1 MIDRTSY
8 EYKLLVRLYQLLE
21 RGKRLKDK
29 EFILTVWPKLLSVTQ
44 LYIQY
49 AKDAFTFSGM
59 SECVFVRNRNFGLP
73 LRLTNETIFDMCML
87 DERRW

>member
-59 SECVFVRNRNFGLP
+59 SGCVFSGNRNFGLP
-73 LRLTNETIFDMCML
+73 LRFTNETIFDMCML
-87 DERRW
+87 DEVE

>member
-21 RGKRLKDK
+21 RGKRLTDK
-29 EFILTVWPKLLSVTQ
+29 EFVLTVWAKLLSVTQ

-59 SECVFVRNRNFGLP
+59 SECVFSRNRNLACHYGL
-73 LRLTNETIFDMCML
+73 LMKQFLICAML
-87 DERRW
+87 DEEK

>member
-1 MIDRTSY
+1 MSDRTSY

-44 LYIQY
+44 LYIQNE
-49 AKDAFTFSGM
+49 KD
-59 SECVFVRNRNFGLP
+59 
-73 LRLTNETIFDMCML
+73 
-87 DERRW
+87 

>member
-1 MIDRTSY
+1 MIDQTSY

-59 SECVFVRNRNFGLP
+59 SECVFFRNRNFGLP
-73 LRLTNETIFDMCML
+73 LRFTNETIFDMCML
-87 DERRW
+87 DEEE